1 MNFDIGSLFSKKN
14 LPATLALGPA
24 ATLLQSNQSQSPTY
38 NGAQYL
44 PTPQQFS
51 QAQQA
56 QQQNVS
62 DFARQFAQQGT
73 QQNIALQNRV
83 TPGSQ
88 AQRGLAQNQLN
99 AYIQGQVPMDVQ
111 QNTQRAIAQSLG
123 GGYNPFTGGGQAPSA
138 FARNI
143 GQTSL
148 GLSQYGLSAAP
159 TWQQLANS
167 MVVSPLA
174 SAQLGL
180 GAGQLANQQLM
191 GTAQL
196 GMGMA
201 ENQYQAQMNQY
212 AQQQLQQQQQAN
224 MLMGVGS
231 LALGG
236 YGAASHA
243 GYLGGLSSNL
253 GNLSGSP
260 ATSSAPYGGIPAAT
274 GYGAYNQPGGALYQE
289 GTNVMVPAF
298 NG

>member
-1 MNFDIGSLFSKKN
+1 MNFDIGSLFSKNN

-38 NGAQYL
+38 NGMQYAL
-44 PTPQQFS
+44 TPEQAMQFGL
-51 QAQQA
+51 
-56 QQQNVS
+56 
-62 DFARQFAQQGT
+62 DFSAQGT
-73 QQNIALQNRV
+73 ASDIALQNKV

-88 AQRGLAQNQLN
+88 AQRILAQKQLSS
-99 AYIQGQVPMDVQ
+99 YIQGEVPLDVQ

-167 MVVSPLA
+167 MVVSPIA
-174 SAQLGL
+174 GAQIAL
-180 GAGQLANQQLM
+180 GAGNQQM
-191 GTAQL
+191 AG
-196 GMGMA
+196 A
-201 ENQYQAQMNQY
+201 ENQYQAGFNQY
-212 AQQQLQQQQQAN
+212 AAQQAQQQQQAN

-231 LALGG
+231 LALSG

-243 GYLGGLSSNL
+243 GYLGGLSNYL
-253 GNLSGSP
+253 GNLSGY
-260 ATSSAPYGGIPAAT
+260 ANTSSSPFGGLPAAT
-274 GYGAYNQPGGALYQE
+274 GYAAYNQPGGALYQE

-298 NG
+298 NQ